1 MEACAGGDVFLVGE
15 CTGRRDH
22 PARGRTGRSDF
33 SVRGCRPGQ
42 FFRLGEHTGRGIFF
56 GLCAPNG
63 LFFGPGRISGRD
75 HPARGKRAKELK
87 DKRGESP
94 AEKE

>member
-1 MEACAGGDVFLVGE
+1 MLAGTFFWSESAPDDE
-15 CTGRRDH
+15 TI
-22 PARGRTGRSDF
+22 
-33 SVRGCRPGQ
+33 RPGGVPDGA
-42 FFRLGEHTGRGIFF
+42 FFF

>member
-1 MEACAGGDVFLVGE
+1 MLAGTFFGSESAPDDE
-15 CTGRRDH
+15 TI
-22 PARGRTGRSDF
+22 
-33 SVRGCRPGQ
+33 RPGGAPDGAI
-42 FFRLGEHTGRGIFF
+42 FRFGDAGRGSFFGLGGVPDGAFFF

-63 LFFGPGRISGRD
+63 LFFGPGRISGRN

-87 DKRGESP
+87 DKQGESP